1 MYKTMPVTED
11 QLESLERLLA
21 SHYVE
26 QDLPEDLYLIV
37 VRELKRVNKWFPDPQ
52 RHYHPDMGYLD

>member
-1 MYKTMPVTED
+1 MLTED

-26 QDLPEDLYLIV
+26 QDLPDDLYEIV
-37 VRELKRVNKWFPDPQ
+37 VRLLKAAGRWFPDPQ
-52 RHYHPDMGYLD
+52 RPYHPEMGYLD